1 MQSSIKVIE
10 CWLYQQQKNNKFCL
24 KIDAVGEYI
33 MTNPFKFLVMCSL
46 VCATVAGCARRE
58 SAKVAASVDQ
68 DFINAYDAFE
78 MAKNPRAK
86 VSTGDTVSM
95 SEGVWLGNKSMVLEH
110 RNNLPS
116 KFESDTGVT
125 ILLNEPVS
133 LQVLANDIYAITGI
147 PVKIDGQVSSDK
159 LKKQVNVAYTG
170 KLSGLLS
177 QVATDLDLL
186 WYYDKS
192 SIVFYETET
201 KTFTLYALG
210 TEVAYQTS
218 VSTDDV
224 NEVSLESTLKEWD
237 EVESAISSI
246 IGKSDNADFTVSRS
260 LGTITV
266 TASPSVLARVGEYIE
281 RQNKRL
287 SQLVTIDVKVL
298 QVSIAND
305 SAFGLN
311 LAAAINS
318 TSGLNIVANPK
329 NNLAT
334 TEASSM
340 NIAVLSNTVS
350 ALTGATH
357 MENGTVVDGA
367 YTNDQI
373 LNGSLSGAAGSNA
386 LIEALAKQGKVSLV
400 TNVGVTTRSNRV
412 APVSNTRTT
421 GYIKRFESRNFT
433 TVESSTVDQDDLET
447 GFTMQLLPNVLENG
461 RILLLF
467 RMSVRELLRMS
478 TQTIGEVTLQL
489 PEVEERSFMQ
499 EVIMESGQM
508 LVVSG
513 FEKQTSEDTRYGLGD
528 PDFMALSGSR
538 ETSATREVL
547 VVILTPQVLVSPMD
561 VERGIQQHWGAP
573 LN

>member
-1 MQSSIKVIE
+1 MTKMFRLFIVG
-10 CWLYQQQKNNKFCL
+10 CL
-24 KIDAVGEYI
+24 VVAG
-33 MTNPFKFLVMCSL
+33 L
-46 VCATVAGCARRE
+46 AGCAKRE
-58 SAKVAASVDQ
+58 SAQVAASVDQ

-86 VSTGDTVSM
+86 VASGDTVSM

-116 KFESDTGVT
+116 KFETDTGIT
-125 ILLNEPVS
+125 ILLNEAVS
-133 LQVLANDIYAITGI
+133 LQVLANDIYSITGI

-159 LKKQVNVAYTG
+159 LRKLVNVAYTG

-186 WYYDKS
+186 WYYDKNA
-192 SIVFYETET
+192 IVFYETET

-218 VSTDDV
+218 VSTDNS

-237 EVESAISSI
+237 EVEKAISSI
-246 IGKSDNADFTVSRS
+246 IGKADNADFTVSRS

-281 RQNKRL
+281 KQNKRL
-287 SQLVTIDVKVL
+287 SQLITIDVKVL
-298 QVSIAND
+298 QVTISND

-329 NNLAT
+329 NNLAS

-357 MENGTVVDGA
+357 MENGSLVEGA
-367 YTNDQI
+367 YTPDQI
-373 LNGSLSGAAGSNA
+373 MNGSLAGAAGSNA

-461 RILLLF
+461 KILLLF

-513 FEKQTSEDTRYGLGD
+513 FEKQKGSDTRYGLGD

-538 ETSATREVL
+538 ETSASREVL

-561 VERGIQQHWGAP
+561 AERSIQQHWGAP

>member
-1 MQSSIKVIE
+1 MRKS
-10 CWLYQQQKNNKFCL
+10 L
-24 KIDAVGEYI
+24 
-33 MTNPFKFLVMCSL
+33 KFLILCSIVL
-46 VCATVAGCARRE
+46 ATATGCAKRE

-86 VSTGDTVSM
+86 VASGDTVSM

-116 KFESDTGVT
+116 KFETDTGVT

-133 LQVLANDIYAITGI
+133 LQVLANDIYSITGI

-159 LKKQVNVAYTG
+159 LKKLVNVAYTG

-186 WYYDKS
+186 WYYDKN

-218 VSTDDV
+218 VSTDNS

-237 EVESAISSI
+237 EVENAIESI
-246 IGKSDNADFTVSRS
+246 SGKADNADFTVSRS

-266 TASPSVLARVGEYIE
+266 TASPSILARVGEYIE

-287 SQLVTIDVKVL
+287 SQLITIDVKVL
-298 QVSIAND
+298 QVTISND

-329 NNLAT
+329 NNLAS

-340 NIAVLSNTVS
+340 NIAVLSNAVS

-357 MENGTVVDGA
+357 MEGSSLVEGA
-367 YTNDQI
+367 YTQDQI
-373 LNGSLSGAAGSNA
+373 MNGSLSGAAGSNA

-461 RILLLF
+461 KILLLF

-513 FEKQTSEDTRYGLGD
+513 FEKQKGSDTRYGLGD

-538 ETSATREVL
+538 ETSASREVL

-561 VERGIQQHWGAP
+561 AERSIQQHWGAP

>member
-1 MQSSIKVIE
+1 MIKTLRLIVM
-10 CWLYQQQKNNKFCL
+10 C
-24 KIDAVGEYI
+24 
-33 MTNPFKFLVMCSL
+33 TLVM
-46 VCATVAGCARRE
+46 ATITGCAKKE

-86 VSTGDTVSM
+86 VASGDTVSM

-116 KFESDTGVT
+116 NFETDTGVT

-133 LQVLANDIYAITGI
+133 LQVLANDIYSITGI
-147 PVKIDGQVSSDK
+147 PVKIDGQVSAEK
-159 LKKQVNVAYTG
+159 LKKLVNVAYTG

-186 WYYDKS
+186 WYYDKN

-201 KTFTLYALG
+201 RTFTLYALG

-218 VSTDDV
+218 VSTDDA

-237 EVESAISSI
+237 EVENAIASI

-266 TASPSVLARVGEYIE
+266 TASPSILARIGEYID

-287 SQLVTIDVKVL
+287 SQLITIDVKVL
-298 QVSIAND
+298 QVTISND

-329 NNLAT
+329 NNLAS

-340 NIAVLSNTVS
+340 NIAVLSNTIS

-357 MENGTVVDGA
+357 MENGVEVEGA
-367 YTNDQI
+367 YTQDQI
-373 LNGSLSGAAGSNA
+373 ANGSLAGAAGSNA

-461 RILLLF
+461 KILLLF

-513 FEKQTSEDTRYGLGD
+513 FEKQTNQDTRYGLGD

-538 ETSATREVL
+538 ETKSAREVL
-547 VVILTPQVLVSPMD
+547 VVILTPQVLISPMD
-561 VERGIQQHWGAP
+561 SERSIQQHWGAP

>member
-1 MQSSIKVIE
+1 MTKYIKI
-10 CWLYQQQKNNKFCL
+10 FA
-24 KIDAVGEYI
+24 AV
-33 MTNPFKFLVMCSL
+33 VS
-46 VCATVAGCARRE
+46 VAIIGGCAHHE
-58 SAKVAASVDQ
+58 SAKVSASVDQ
-68 DFINAYDAFE
+68 DFVNVYDAFE
-78 MAKNPRAK
+78 MAKTPRAK
-86 VSTGDTVSM
+86 VTSSDTVSM
-95 SEGVWLGNKSMVLEH
+95 SEGVWLGDKSMLVEH
-110 RNNLPS
+110 KNDLPS
-116 KFESDTGVT
+116 QYETDAGVT
-125 ILLNEPVS
+125 ILLNEPVT
-133 LQVLANDIYAITGI
+133 LQVLANDINSITHI
-147 PVKIDGQVSSDK
+147 PIKIDSQVASEK
-159 LKKQVNVAYTG
+159 LKKTMNVAYTG

-186 WYYDKS
+186 WYYDKT

-210 TEVAYQTS
+210 TDVSYQSS
-218 VSTDDV
+218 VQTDDGNQV
-224 NEVSLESTLKEWD
+224 FLESTLKEWD
-237 EVESAISSI
+237 EVESTITSI
-246 IGKSDNADFTVSRS
+246 IGKAENANFTVSRS

-266 TASPSVLARVGEYIE
+266 TAPPSVLSRVGDYIA

-298 QVSIAND
+298 QVSISND

-318 TSGLNIVANPK
+318 ASGLNIVANPK

-340 NIAVLSNTVS
+340 NIAVLSNSVS
-350 ALTGATH
+350 SLTGMTH
-357 MENGTVVDGA
+357 MENGASVAGA
-367 YTNDQI
+367 YTQDQI
-373 LNGSLSGAAGSNA
+373 NNGALSGVAGSTA

-400 TNVGVTTRSNRV
+400 TNVGVTTRNNRV
-412 APVSNTRTT
+412 APVNNTKST

-433 TVESSTVDQDDLET
+433 TVESSTVDQDNLET
-447 GFTMQLLPNVLENG
+447 GFSMQLLPNILENG
-461 RILLLF
+461 KILLLF
-467 RMSVRELLRMS
+467 RMSVRELLKMA

-513 FEKQTSEDTRYGLGD
+513 FEKQTNNDTRYGLGD
-528 PDFMALSGSR
+528 PDFMLLSGSR
-538 ETSATREVL
+538 ETASQRDVL

-561 VERGIQQHWGAP
+561 AERSIQQHWGAP

>member
-1 MQSSIKVIE
+1 
-10 CWLYQQQKNNKFCL
+10 
-24 KIDAVGEYI
+24 
-33 MTNPFKFLVMCSL
+33 MTNPIKVLIACAA
-46 VCATVAGCARRE
+46 VCAIVSGCTTRE

-86 VSTGDTVSM
+86 VASGDTVSM
-95 SEGVWLGNKSMVLEH
+95 SEGVWLGNKSTVLEH

-116 KFESDTGVT
+116 QFETDTGIT
-125 ILLNEPVS
+125 ILLDEPVS
-133 LQVLANDIYAITGI
+133 LQVLANDINTITGI
-147 PVKIDGQVSSDK
+147 PVKIDSQVNADK
-159 LKKQVNVAYTG
+159 LKKTVNIAYTG

-186 WYYDKS
+186 WYYNKNA
-192 SIVFYETET
+192 IVFYETET

-210 TEVAYQTS
+210 TDVSYQTA
-218 VSTDDV
+218 VQTDDG
-224 NEVSLESTLKEWD
+224 NQVSLESTLKEWD
-237 EVESAISSI
+237 EVERAIGAI
-246 IGKSDNADFTVSRS
+246 IGNAQNADFTVSRS

-266 TASPSVLARVGEYIE
+266 TAPPSVLNRIDEYIAK
-281 RQNKRL
+281 QNKRL

-298 QVSIAND
+298 QVSISND

-318 TSGLNIVANPK
+318 ASGLNIVANPK

-334 TEASSM
+334 NEASSM

-357 MENGTVVDGA
+357 LDEAGKVVEGA
-367 YTNDQI
+367 YTADKIN
-373 LNGSLSGAAGSNA
+373 NGSLSGVAGSSA

-400 TNVGVTTRSNRV
+400 TNVGVTTRNNRV
-412 APVSNTRTT
+412 APVNNTRTT

-447 GFTMQLLPNVLENG
+447 GFSMQLLPNVLDNG

-467 RMSVRELLRMS
+467 RMSVRELLKMS

-513 FEKQTSEDTRYGLGD
+513 FEKQTNSDTRYGLGD

-538 ETSATREVL
+538 ETAAQRDVL

-561 VERGIQQHWGAP
+561 AERSIQQHWGAP

>member
-1 MQSSIKVIE
+1 MIRK
-10 CWLYQQQKNNKFCL
+10 L
-24 KIDAVGEYI
+24 KIFAV
-33 MTNPFKFLVMCSL
+33 LVL
-46 VCATVAGCARRE
+46 GVAVITGCTKRE
-58 SAKVAASVDQ
+58 SAKVAATVDQ
-68 DFINAYDAFE
+68 DFVNAYDAFE

-86 VSTGDTVSM
+86 VASGDTVSV
-95 SEGVWLGNKSMVLEH
+95 SEGVWLGNKSVVLEH
-110 RNNLPS
+110 RNNLPA
-116 KFESDTGVT
+116 KFETDTGVT

-133 LQVLANDIYAITGI
+133 LQVLANDIYSITGI
-147 PVKIDGQVSSDK
+147 PVKIDGQISEDK
-159 LKKQVNVAYTG
+159 LRNQVNVAYTG

-186 WYYDKS
+186 WYYDKNA
-192 SIVFYETET
+192 IVFYETET

-218 VSTDDV
+218 VSTD
-224 NEVSLESTLKEWD
+224 NSNQVSLESTLKEWD
-237 EVESAISSI
+237 EVENAIASI
-246 IGKSDNADFTVSRS
+246 LGKSSNADFTVSRS

-266 TASPSVLARVGEYIE
+266 TASPSVLARVGDYIE

-298 QVSIAND
+298 QVTLSNNT
-305 SAFGLN
+305 AFGLN

-329 NNLAT
+329 NNLAS

-340 NIAVLSNTVS
+340 NIAVLSNAVS

-357 MENGTVVDGA
+357 MENGNLVEGA
-367 YTNDQI
+367 YTQDQI
-373 LNGSLSGAAGSNA
+373 MNGSLSGVAGSAA

-461 RILLLF
+461 KILLLF

-499 EVIMESGQM
+499 EIIMESGQM
-508 LVVSG
+508 LVLSG
-513 FEKQTSEDTRYGLGD
+513 FEKQTNSDTRYGLGD

-538 ETSATREVL
+538 ESSATREVL

-561 VERGIQQHWGAP
+561 VERGIRQNWGAP

>member
-1 MQSSIKVIE
+1 MKSPIK
-10 CWLYQQQKNNKFCL
+10 LF
-24 KIDAVGEYI
+24 
-33 MTNPFKFLVMCSL
+33 VMCAAFASML
-46 VCATVAGCARRE
+46 GGCAKEE

-78 MAKNPRAK
+78 LAKTPRAK
-86 VSTGDTVSM
+86 VASGDTVSM
-95 SEGVWLGNKSMVLEH
+95 SEGVWLGASSTLLEH
-110 RNNLPS
+110 RNNLPA
-116 KFESDTGVT
+116 KFETDTGIT
-125 ILLNEPVS
+125 ILLNEPVT
-133 LQVLANDIYAITGI
+133 LQVLANDINSITGI
-147 PVKIDGQVSSDK
+147 PVKIDSQVNSEK
-159 LKKQVNVAYTG
+159 LKKTINIAYTG
-170 KLSGLLS
+170 RLSGLLS

-186 WYYDKS
+186 WYYDKK

-210 TEVAYQTS
+210 TDVSYQTA
-218 VSTDDV
+218 VETDDG
-224 NEVSLESTLKEWD
+224 NQVSLESTLKEWD
-237 EVESAISSI
+237 EVESAISAI
-246 IGKSDNADFTVSRS
+246 VGDADNAKFTVSRS

-266 TASPSVLARVGEYIE
+266 TAAPSVLARVGEYIE

-298 QVSIAND
+298 QVSISND

-318 TSGLNIVANPK
+318 ASGLNIVANPK
-329 NNLAT
+329 NNLST

-357 MENGTVVDGA
+357 LENGKEVAGA
-367 YTNDQI
+367 YTQDQI
-373 LNGSLSGAAGSNA
+373 QNGSLSGVAGTDA
-386 LIEALAKQGKVSLV
+386 LIQALAKQGKVSLV
-400 TNVGVTTRSNRV
+400 TNVGVTTRNNRV
-412 APVSNTRTT
+412 APVNNTKTT

-447 GFTMQLLPNVLENG
+447 GFSMQLLPNILENG
-461 RILLLF
+461 KILLLF
-467 RMSVRELLRMS
+467 RMSIRELLKMS

-513 FEKQTSEDTRYGLGD
+513 FEKQTNNDTRYGLGD

-538 ETSATREVL
+538 ETTATRDVL

-561 VERGIQQHWGAP
+561 VERNIQQRWGAP

>member
-1 MQSSIKVIE
+1 MIKPM
-10 CWLYQQQKNNKFCL
+10 KF
-24 KIDAVGEYI
+24 
-33 MTNPFKFLVMCSL
+33 FLLCGL
-46 VCATVAGCARRE
+46 VLGALTGCATKE

-68 DFINAYDAFE
+68 DFVNAYDAFE

-86 VSTGDTVSM
+86 VASGDTVSM
-95 SEGVWLGNKSMVLEH
+95 SEGVWLGNKSVVLEH
-110 RNNLPS
+110 RNNLPAQ
-116 KFESDTGVT
+116 FETDTGVT

-133 LQVLANDIYAITGI
+133 LQVLANDIYSITGI
-147 PVKIDGQVSSDK
+147 PVKIDGQISGDK
-159 LKKQVNVAYTG
+159 LKKLVSVAYTG

-186 WYYDKS
+186 WYYDKN

-218 VSTDDV
+218 VSTDDS

-237 EVESAISSI
+237 EVENAISSI
-246 IGKSDNADFTVSRS
+246 IGKSENADFTVSRS

-266 TASPSVLARVGEYIE
+266 TASPSVLARVGEYID

-287 SQLVTIDVKVL
+287 SQLITIDVKVL
-298 QVSIAND
+298 QVTISND

-329 NNLAT
+329 NNLAS

-340 NIAVLSNTVS
+340 NIAVLSNTIS

-357 MENGTVVDGA
+357 MENGQVVDGA
-367 YTNDQI
+367 YTQDKI
-373 LNGSLSGAAGSNA
+373 MNGSLSGAAGSNA

-461 RILLLF
+461 KILLLF

-561 VERGIQQHWGAP
+561 AERTIQQHWGAP

>member
-1 MQSSIKVIE
+1 MKNPIKI
-10 CWLYQQQKNNKFCL
+10 L
-24 KIDAVGEYI
+24 
-33 MTNPFKFLVMCSL
+33 
-46 VCATVAGCARRE
+46 VAGSIMCALVSACAQRE

-78 MAKNPRAK
+78 MSKTPRAK
-86 VSTGDTVSM
+86 VASSDTVSM
-95 SEGVWLGNKSMVLEH
+95 SEGVWLGNKSTVMEH
-110 RNNLPS
+110 RNNLPG
-116 KFESDTGVT
+116 KFETDTGVT
-125 ILLNEPVS
+125 ILLNEPVT
-133 LQVLANDIYAITGI
+133 LQVVANDINSITGI
-147 PVKIDGQVSSDK
+147 PVKIDS
-159 LKKQVNVAYTG
+159 QVNSEKLRKTMNIAYTG

-177 QVATDLDLL
+177 QIATDLDLL
-186 WYYDKS
+186 WYYDKNA
-192 SIVFYETET
+192 IVFYETET

-210 TEVAYQTS
+210 TDVSYQSS
-218 VSTDDV
+218 VQTDDG
-224 NEVSLESTLKEWD
+224 NQVSLESTLKEWD
-237 EVESAISSI
+237 EVEQAISAI
-246 IGKSDNADFTVSRS
+246 IGKTENADFTVSRS

-266 TASPSVLARVGEYIE
+266 TAPPSVQSRVGDYIA

-298 QVSIAND
+298 QVSISND

-318 TSGLNIVANPK
+318 STGLNIVANPK

-334 TEASSM
+334 QDASSM
-340 NIAVLSNTVS
+340 NIAVLSNAVS

-357 MENGTVVDGA
+357 LENGVEVDGA
-367 YTNDQI
+367 YTADQI
-373 LNGSLSGAAGSNA
+373 RDGSLSSVAGSNA
-386 LIEALAKQGKVSLV
+386 LIQALAKQGKVSLV
-400 TNVGVTTRSNRV
+400 TNVGVTTRNNRV
-412 APVSNTRTT
+412 APVTNTKTT

-447 GFTMQLLPNVLENG
+447 GFSMQLLPNVLENG
-461 RILLLF
+461 KILLLF
-467 RMSVRELLRMS
+467 KISVRELLRMS

-499 EVIMESGQM
+499 EIIMESGQM

-513 FEKQTSEDTRYGLGD
+513 FEKQTGSDTRYGLGD

-538 ETSATREVL
+538 ETAAQRDVL

-561 VERGIQQHWGAP
+561 SERAIQQHWGAP

>member
-1 MQSSIKVIE
+1 MIKM
-10 CWLYQQQKNNKFCL
+10 LKFFAAMVCMV
-24 KIDAVGEYI
+24 AV
-33 MTNPFKFLVMCSL
+33 F
-46 VCATVAGCARRE
+46 GCAQKQ

-68 DFINAYDAFE
+68 DFINVYDAFE

-86 VSTGDTVSM
+86 VDSNDTVSM
-95 SEGVWLGNKSMVLEH
+95 SEGVWLGDKSTLFEH
-110 RNNLPS
+110 KNNLPA
-116 KFESDTGVT
+116 EYETDTGVT
-125 ILLNEPVS
+125 ILLSEPVT
-133 LQVLANDIYAITGI
+133 LQVLANNINSITRI
-147 PVKIDGQVSSDK
+147 PVKIDSQVAQEK
-159 LKKQVNVAYTG
+159 LKKTINIAYTG

-186 WYYDKS
+186 WYYDKT

-210 TEVAYQTS
+210 TDVSYQSS
-218 VSTDDV
+218 VQTDDGNQV
-224 NEVSLESTLKEWD
+224 YLESTLKEWD
-237 EVESAISSI
+237 EVEKTITSI
-246 IGKSDNADFTVSRS
+246 IGKSENANFTVSRS

-266 TASPSVLARVGEYIE
+266 TAPPSVLGRIGEYIA

-298 QVSIAND
+298 QVSISND

-318 TSGLNIVANPK
+318 ASGLNIVANPK

-334 TEASSM
+334 TDASSM

-357 MENGTVVDGA
+357 LENGSTVDGA
-367 YTNDQI
+367 YTADQI
-373 LNGSLSGAAGSNA
+373 KNGSLSGLAGSNA

-400 TNVGVTTRSNRV
+400 TNVGVTTRNNRV
-412 APVSNTRTT
+412 APVNNTKTT

-447 GFTMQLLPNVLENG
+447 GFSMQLLPNILENG
-461 RILLLF
+461 KILLLF
-467 RMSVRELLRMS
+467 RMSVRELLKMS

-513 FEKQTSEDTRYGLGD
+513 FEKQTNNDTRYGLGD
-528 PDFMALSGSR
+528 PDFMLLSGSR
-538 ETSATREVL
+538 ETAAQRDVL

-561 VERGIQQHWGAP
+561 AERSIQQNWGAP

>member
-1 MQSSIKVIE
+1 MLKCV
-10 CWLYQQQKNNKFCL
+10 KFFMAICL
-24 KIDAVGEYI
+24 MVA
-33 MTNPFKFLVMCSL
+33 F
-46 VCATVAGCARRE
+46 AGCATRD
-58 SAKVAASVDQ
+58 SARVAASVDQ
-68 DFINAYDAFE
+68 DFVNVYDAFE

-86 VSTGDTVSM
+86 VASGDTVSM
-95 SEGVWLGNKSMVLEH
+95 SEGVWLGDKSTLVEH
-110 RNNLPS
+110 KNNLP
-116 KFESDTGVT
+116 KQYETDTGIT
-125 ILLNEPVS
+125 ILLNEPVT
-133 LQVLANDIYAITGI
+133 LQVLANNINSITQI
-147 PVKIDGQVSSDK
+147 PIKIDSQVASEK
-159 LKKQVNVAYTG
+159 LKKTMNVAYTG

-186 WYYDKS
+186 WYYDKTA
-192 SIVFYETET
+192 IVFYETET

-210 TEVAYQTS
+210 TDVSYQSS
-218 VSTDDV
+218 VQTDDGNQV
-224 NEVSLESTLKEWD
+224 YLESTLKEWD
-237 EVESAISSI
+237 EVESTISSI
-246 IGKSDNADFTVSRS
+246 IGKTENADFTVSRS

-266 TASPSVLARVGEYIE
+266 TAPPSVLNRVGDYIA
-281 RQNKRL
+281 RQNRRL

-298 QVSIAND
+298 QVSISND

-318 TSGLNIVANPK
+318 ASGLNIVANPK

-357 MENGTVVDGA
+357 LENGSTVSGA
-367 YTNDQI
+367 YTQDQI
-373 LNGSLSGAAGSNA
+373 NNGSLSSIAGSNA

-400 TNVGVTTRSNRV
+400 TNVGVTTRNNRV
-412 APVSNTRTT
+412 APVNNTKST

-433 TVESSTVDQDDLET
+433 TVESSTVDQDNLET
-447 GFTMQLLPNVLENG
+447 GFSMQLLPNILENG
-461 RILLLF
+461 KILLLF
-467 RMSVRELLRMS
+467 RMSVRELLKMS

-513 FEKQTSEDTRYGLGD
+513 FEKQTNNDTRYGLGD
-528 PDFMALSGSR
+528 PDFMLLSGSR
-538 ETSATREVL
+538 ETASQRDVL

-561 VERGIQQHWGAP
+561 AERSIQQHWGAP

>member
-1 MQSSIKVIE
+1 MKITSRNFGQT
-10 CWLYQQQKNNKFCL
+10 LPFALCL
-24 KIDAVGEYI
+24 V
-33 MTNPFKFLVMCSL
+33 PLLF
-46 VCATVAGCARRE
+46 GCAAKE
-58 SAKVAASVDQ
+58 SKQVAAEVDQ
-68 DFINAYDAFE
+68 NFVNAYDAFE

-86 VSTGDTVSM
+86 VTSGDTVSM
-95 SEGVWLGNKSMVLEH
+95 SEGVWLGDKSSVLEH
-110 RNNLPS
+110 KNNLPS
-116 KFESDTGVT
+116 KFETDTGVT
-125 ILLNEPVS
+125 ILLNEPVT
-133 LQVLANDIYAITGI
+133 LQVFANNINSITGI
-147 PVKIDGQVSSDK
+147 PVKIDSQINSEK
-159 LKKQVNVAYTG
+159 LKKAMNVAYTG

-177 QVATDLDLL
+177 QIATDLDLL
-186 WYYDKS
+186 WYYDNN

-210 TEVAYQTS
+210 TDVSYQS
-218 VSTDDV
+218 SIRTDDG
-224 NEVSLESTLKEWD
+224 NQVSLESTMKEWD
-237 EVESAISSI
+237 EVEKTINSI
-246 IGKSDNADFTVSRS
+246 IGNTDNAKFTVSQS

-266 TASPSVLARVGEYIE
+266 TAPPSIQSRIQDYIAK
-281 RQNKRL
+281 QNKRL

-298 QVSIAND
+298 QVSIANN

-318 TSGLNIVANPK
+318 ASGLNIVANPK

-340 NIAVLSNTVS
+340 NIAVLSNAVS
-350 ALTGATH
+350 GLTGATH
-357 MENGTVVDGA
+357 SVNGTEIAGA
-367 YTNDQI
+367 YTADQI
-373 LNGSLSGAAGSNA
+373 KNGAMAGVAGSNA
-386 LIEALAKQGKVSLV
+386 LIQALAKQGKVSLV
-400 TNVGVTTRSNRV
+400 TNVGVTTRNNRV
-412 APVSNTRTT
+412 APVSNTKTT

-447 GFTMQLLPNVLENG
+447 GFSMQLLPNVLENG
-461 RILLLF
+461 KILLLF
-467 RMSVRELLRMS
+467 KMSVRELLKMS

-513 FEKQTSEDTRYGLGD
+513 FEKQTNNDTRYGIGD

-538 ETSATREVL
+538 ETESQRDVL

-561 VERGIQQHWGAP
+561 VERNIQQHWGAP

>member
-1 MQSSIKVIE
+1 MIKPI
-10 CWLYQQQKNNKFCL
+10 
-24 KIDAVGEYI
+24 
-33 MTNPFKFLVMCSL
+33 KFLVLSAMVL
-46 VCATVAGCARRE
+46 AIGAGCAKRE

-86 VSTGDTVSM
+86 VASGDTVSM
-95 SEGVWLGNKSMVLEH
+95 SEGVWLGNKSVVLEH
-110 RNNLPS
+110 RNKLPA
-116 KFESDTGVT
+116 KFETDMGVT
-125 ILLNEPVS
+125 ILLDEPVS
-133 LQVLANDIYAITGI
+133 LQVLANDIYSVTGI
-147 PVKIDGQVSSDK
+147 AVKIDGQVSADK
-159 LKKQVNVAYTG
+159 LKKLINIAYTG
-170 KLSGLLS
+170 RLSGLLN

-186 WYYDKS
+186 WYYDNN

-201 KTFTLYALG
+201 RTFSLYALG
-210 TEVAYQTS
+210 TEVAYQTA
-218 VSTDDV
+218 VSTDDS

-237 EVESAISSI
+237 EVENAISSI
-246 IGKSDNADFTVSRS
+246 IGKAENADFTVSRS

-266 TASPSVLARVGEYIE
+266 TASPSVLARVSEYIE

-298 QVSIAND
+298 QVTISND

-329 NNLAT
+329 NNLAS

-357 MENGTVVDGA
+357 LENGSLVEGA

-373 LNGSLSGAAGSNA
+373 MNGSLSGAAGSNA

-461 RILLLF
+461 KILLLF

-513 FEKQTSEDTRYGLGD
+513 FEKQKGSDTRYGLGD

-538 ETSATREVL
+538 ETSASREVL
-547 VVILTPQVLVSPMD
+547 VVILTPQVLISPMD
-561 VERGIQQHWGAP
+561 MERSIQQHWGAP

>member
-1 MQSSIKVIE
+1 MFNI
-10 CWLYQQQKNNKFCL
+10 QKIFVVFA
-24 KIDAVGEYI
+24 AVAIALG
-33 MTNPFKFLVMCSL
+33 
-46 VCATVAGCARRE
+46 GCTTRE

-68 DFINAYDAFE
+68 DFVNAYDAFE

-86 VSTGDTVSM
+86 VASGDTVTM
-95 SEGVWLGNKSMVLEH
+95 SEGVWLGDKSTVLEH
-110 RNNLPS
+110 RNNLPAE
-116 KFESDTGVT
+116 FETDTGVT
-125 ILLNEPVS
+125 VLLNGPVT
-133 LQVLANDIYAITGI
+133 LQVLANDINSITGLS
-147 PVKIDGQVSSDK
+147 VKIDSQINSEK
-159 LKKQVNVAYTG
+159 LRKTVNVAYTG
-170 KLSGLLS
+170 PLSGLLS

-186 WYYDKS
+186 WYYDNNT
-192 SIVFYETET
+192 IVFYETET
-201 KTFTLYALG
+201 QTYTLFALG
-210 TEVAYQTS
+210 TDISYQTA
-218 VSTDDV
+218 VQTDDG
-224 NEVSLESTLKEWD
+224 NQVSLESTLKEWD
-237 EVESAISSI
+237 EVEGAIRAI

-266 TASPSVLARVGEYIE
+266 TAPPSVQTRVSEYIT

-298 QVSIAND
+298 QVSISND

-318 TSGLNIVANPK
+318 SSGLNLVANPK
-329 NNLAT
+329 NNLAS

-340 NIAVLSNTVS
+340 NIAVLSNAVS

-357 MENGTVVDGA
+357 IDEAGKVVEGA
-367 YTNDQI
+367 YTADKIN
-373 LNGSLSGAAGSNA
+373 NGSLSGAAGSNA
-386 LIEALAKQGKVSLV
+386 LIQALAKQGKVSLV

-412 APVSNTRTT
+412 APVNNTRTT

-447 GFTMQLLPNVLENG
+447 GFSMQLLPNVLDNG
-461 RILLLF
+461 KILLLF
-467 RMSVRELLRMS
+467 RMSVRELLKMS

-513 FEKQTSEDTRYGLGD
+513 FEKQNNSDTRYGLGD

-538 ETSATREVL
+538 ETTAQRDVL

-561 VERGIQQHWGAP
+561 AERNIQQHWGAP

>member
-1 MQSSIKVIE
+1 MIKTM
-10 CWLYQQQKNNKFCL
+10 
-24 KIDAVGEYI
+24 KI
-33 MTNPFKFLVMCSL
+33 LL
-46 VCATVAGCARRE
+46 VCVMSVAVLTGCARKD

-68 DFINAYDAFE
+68 DFVNAYDAFE
-78 MAKNPRAK
+78 MSKNPRAK
-86 VSTGDTVSM
+86 VASGDTVSM
-95 SEGVWLGNKSMVLEH
+95 SDGVWLGNKSLVPEH
-110 RNNLPS
+110 KNNLPS
-116 KFESDTGVT
+116 KFETDSGVT
-125 ILLNEPVS
+125 ILLNEPVT
-133 LQVLANDIYAITGI
+133 LQVLANDINAVTGL
-147 PVKIDGQVSSDK
+147 PVKIDSQVSSEK
-159 LKKQVNVAYTG
+159 LKKTMNIAYTG

-186 WYYDKS
+186 WYFDKT

-201 KTFTLYALG
+201 KTFALYALG
-210 TEVAYQTS
+210 TEVSYQTAMN
-218 VSTDDV
+218 TDDG
-224 NEVSLESTLKEWD
+224 NQVSLESTLKEWD
-237 EVESAISSI
+237 EVESAISAI
-246 IGKSDNADFTVSRS
+246 VGKNSNADFTVSRS

-266 TASPSVLARVGEYIE
+266 TAPPSILARVGEYID

-298 QVSIAND
+298 QVSISND

-311 LAAAINS
+311 LAAAINA

-357 MENGTVVDGA
+357 TVNGSEVAGA
-367 YTNDQI
+367 YTQNDI
-373 LNGSLSGAAGSNA
+373 MNGSLASVAGTNA
-386 LIEALAKQGKVSLV
+386 LVQSLAKQGKVSLV
-400 TNVGVTTRSNRV
+400 TNVGVTTRNNRV
-412 APVSNTRTT
+412 APVNNTRTT

-447 GFTMQLLPNVLENG
+447 GFSMQLLPNVLENG
-461 RILLLF
+461 KILLLF
-467 RMSVRELLRMS
+467 RMSVRELLKMS

-513 FEKQTSEDTRYGLGD
+513 FEKQNNSDTRYGLGN

-538 ETSATREVL
+538 ETAAQRDVL
-547 VVILTPQVLVSPMD
+547 VVILTPQVLISPMD
-561 VERGIQQHWGAP
+561 SERTIQQHWGAP

>member
-1 MQSSIKVIE
+1 M
-10 CWLYQQQKNNKFCL
+10 KNPMKLF
-24 KIDAVGEYI
+24 IAGS
-33 MTNPFKFLVMCSL
+33 VMCAL
-46 VCATVAGCARRE
+46 VSGCATRE
-58 SAKVAASVDQ
+58 SAKMAAAVDQ

-78 MAKNPRAK
+78 MSKTPRAK
-86 VSTGDTVSM
+86 VASSDTVSM
-95 SEGVWLGNKSMVLEH
+95 SDGVWLGNKSTVLEH
-110 RNNLPS
+110 RNKLPS
-116 KFESDTGVT
+116 QFETDTGVT
-125 ILLNEPVS
+125 ILLNEPVG
-133 LQVLANDIYAITGI
+133 LQIVANDINSITGI
-147 PVKIDGQVSSDK
+147 PVKIDSQVNAEK
-159 LKKQVNVAYTG
+159 LKKTMNIAYTG

-177 QVATDLDLL
+177 QIATDLDLL
-186 WYYDKS
+186 WYYENNA
-192 SIVFYETET
+192 IVFYETET

-210 TEVAYQTS
+210 TDVSYQSS
-218 VSTDDV
+218 VQTDDG
-224 NEVSLESTLKEWD
+224 NQVSLESTLKEWD
-237 EVESAISSI
+237 EVEQAIGAI
-246 IGKSDNADFTVSRS
+246 IGKASNVDFTVSRS

-266 TASPSVLARVGEYIE
+266 TAPPSIQARVGEYIA

-298 QVSIAND
+298 QVSLSND
-305 SAFGLN
+305 TAFGLN

-334 TEASSM
+334 QDASSM

-357 MENGTVVDGA
+357 LADGKLTEGA
-367 YTNDQI
+367 YTADQI
-373 LNGSLSGAAGSNA
+373 NNGSLSSVAGSNA
-386 LIEALAKQGKVSLV
+386 LIQALAKQGKVSLV
-400 TNVGVTTRSNRV
+400 TNVGVTTRNNRV
-412 APVSNTRTT
+412 APVTNTRTT

-447 GFTMQLLPNVLENG
+447 GFSMQLLPNILENG
-461 RILLLF
+461 KILLLF
-467 RMSVRELLRMS
+467 KISVRELLRMS

-499 EVIMESGQM
+499 EIIMESGQM

-513 FEKQTSEDTRYGLGD
+513 FEKQTGSDTRYGLGD

-538 ETSATREVL
+538 ETSGQRDVL

-561 VERGIQQHWGAP
+561 TERAIQQHWGAP

>member
-1 MQSSIKVIE
+1 MKKTIKLFFVCIMS
-10 CWLYQQQKNNKFCL
+10 
-24 KIDAVGEYI
+24 AV
-33 MTNPFKFLVMCSL
+33 ML
-46 VCATVAGCARRE
+46 AGCTVQK
-58 SAKVAASVDQ
+58 SAKVAASVDK
-68 DFINAYDAFE
+68 DFVNAYDAFE
-78 MAKNPRAK
+78 MSKNPRAK
-86 VSTGDTVSM
+86 VASGDTVSM

-110 RNNLPS
+110 KNKLPS
-116 KFESDTGVT
+116 QFETDTGVT
-125 ILLNEPVS
+125 ILLNEPVT
-133 LQVLANDIYAITGI
+133 LQVLANDINSVTGL
-147 PVKIDGQVSSDK
+147 PVKIDSQVSAEK
-159 LKKQVNVAYTG
+159 LRKTVNVAYTG

-186 WYYDKS
+186 WYYDKT

-210 TEVAYQTS
+210 TEVSYQTAMN
-218 VSTDDV
+218 TDDG
-224 NEVSLESTLKEWD
+224 NQVSLESKLKEWD
-237 EVESAISSI
+237 EVESAISAI
-246 IGKSDNADFTVSRS
+246 VGKTSNADFTVSRS

-266 TASPSVLARVGEYIE
+266 TAPPSVLARVGEYIE

-298 QVSIAND
+298 QVSISND

-318 TSGLNIVANPK
+318 ASGLNIVANPK

-340 NIAVLSNTVS
+340 NIAVLSNSVS

-357 MENGTVVDGA
+357 TVNGSEVAGA
-367 YTNDQI
+367 YTQNDI
-373 LNGSLSGAAGSNA
+373 MKGSLSGVAGSNA
-386 LIEALAKQGKVSLV
+386 LIQALAKQGKVSLV
-400 TNVGVTTRSNRV
+400 TNVGVTTRNNRV
-412 APVSNTRTT
+412 APVNNTRTT

-433 TVESSTVDQDDLET
+433 TVESSTVDQDNLET
-447 GFTMQLLPNVLENG
+447 GFSMQLLPNILENG
-461 RILLLF
+461 KILLLF
-467 RMSVRELLRMS
+467 RMSVRELLKMS

-513 FEKQTSEDTRYGLGD
+513 FEKQNNSDTRYGLGD

-538 ETSATREVL
+538 ETSSQRDVL
-547 VVILTPQVLVSPMD
+547 VVILTPQVLISPMD
-561 VERGIQQHWGAP
+561 SERTIQQHWGAP

>member
-1 MQSSIKVIE
+1 
-10 CWLYQQQKNNKFCL
+10 
-24 KIDAVGEYI
+24 
-33 MTNPFKFLVMCSL
+33 
-46 VCATVAGCARRE
+46 
-58 SAKVAASVDQ
+58 
-68 DFINAYDAFE
+68 
-78 MAKNPRAK
+78 
-86 VSTGDTVSM
+86 M
-95 SEGVWLGNKSMVLEH
+95 SEGVWLGDKSMLVEH
-110 RNNLPS
+110 RNNLPQQY
-116 KFESDTGVT
+116 ETDTGVT
-125 ILLNEPVS
+125 ILLNEPVT
-133 LQVLANDIYAITGI
+133 LQVLANNINSITRI
-147 PVKIDGQVSSDK
+147 PIKIDSQVASEK
-159 LKKQVNVAYTG
+159 LKKTMNVAYTG

-186 WYYDKS
+186 WYYDKTA
-192 SIVFYETET
+192 IVFYETET

-210 TEVAYQTS
+210 TDVSYQ
-218 VSTDDV
+218 STVQTDNGNQV
-224 NEVSLESTLKEWD
+224 YLESTLKEWD
-237 EVESAISSI
+237 EVESTIASI
-246 IGKSDNADFTVSRS
+246 VGKSENANFTVSRS

-266 TASPSVLARVGEYIE
+266 TAPPSVLARVGDYIA

-318 TSGLNIVANPK
+318 ASGLNIVANPK
-329 NNLAT
+329 NNLSS
-334 TEASSM
+334 TETSSM
-340 NIAVLSNTVS
+340 NVAVLSNAVS

-357 MENGTVVDGA
+357 LDAGGNVVDGA

-373 LNGSLSGAAGSNA
+373 NNGSMARIAGTNA

-400 TNVGVTTRSNRV
+400 TNVGVTTRNNRV
-412 APVSNTRTT
+412 APVTNTKTT
-421 GYIKRFESRNFT
+421 GYIKRFESRTFT

-447 GFTMQLLPNVLENG
+447 GFSMQLLPNVLENG
-461 RILLLF
+461 KILLLF
-467 RMSVRELLRMS
+467 KMSVRELLKMS
-478 TQTIGEVTLQL
+478 TQTIGAVTLQL

-513 FEKQTSEDTRYGLGD
+513 FEKQKNNDTRYGLGD
-528 PDFMALSGSR
+528 ADFMALSGSR
-538 ETSATREVL
+538 DASATREVL

-561 VERGIQQHWGAP
+561 AERTIQQHWGAP

>member
-1 MQSSIKVIE
+1 MIKPM
-10 CWLYQQQKNNKFCL
+10 
-24 KIDAVGEYI
+24 KI
-33 MTNPFKFLVMCSL
+33 FVMCAL
-46 VCATVAGCARRE
+46 VVAGLTGCATKE
-58 SAKVAASVDQ
+58 SAKVAASVDT

-86 VSTGDTVSM
+86 VASGDTVSM
-95 SEGVWLGNKSMVLEH
+95 SEGVWLGSKSVVLEH

-133 LQVLANDIYAITGI
+133 LQVLANDIYSVTGI
-147 PVKIDGQVSSDK
+147 PVKIDSQISSEK
-159 LKKQVNVAYTG
+159 LKKLVNVAYTG

-186 WYYDKS
+186 WYYDKN

-218 VSTDDV
+218 VSTDNS

-246 IGKSDNADFTVSRS
+246 IGKSENADFTVSRS

-266 TASPSVLARVGEYIE
+266 TAAPSVLARVGEYIE

-287 SQLVTIDVKVL
+287 SQLITIDVKVL
-298 QVSIAND
+298 QVTISND

-318 TSGLNIVANPK
+318 TAGLNIVANPK
-329 NNLAT
+329 NNLAS

-340 NIAVLSNTVS
+340 NIAVLSNAVS

-357 MENGTVVDGA
+357 TENGQIVEGA
-367 YTNDQI
+367 YTQNDI
-373 LNGSLSGAAGSNA
+373 MNGSLSGAAGSNA
-386 LIEALAKQGKVSLV
+386 LIQSLAKQGKVSLV

-461 RILLLF
+461 KILLLF

-513 FEKQTSEDTRYGLGD
+513 FEKQKNTDTRYGLGD

-538 ETSATREVL
+538 ETAATREVL

-561 VERGIQQHWGAP
+561 TERTIQQHWGAP

>member
-1 MQSSIKVIE
+1 MIKPM
-10 CWLYQQQKNNKFCL
+10 
-24 KIDAVGEYI
+24 KI
-33 MTNPFKFLVMCSL
+33 FVMCAVLLGLSG
-46 VCATVAGCARRE
+46 CATKE
-58 SAKVAASVDQ
+58 SAKVAATVDN
-68 DFINAYDAFE
+68 DFVNAYDAFE

-86 VSTGDTVSM
+86 VASGDTVSM
-95 SEGVWLGNKSMVLEH
+95 SDGVWLGNKSVVLEH

-116 KFESDTGVT
+116 MFETDTGVT

-133 LQVLANDIYAITGI
+133 LQVLANDIYSVTGI
-147 PVKIDGQVSSDK
+147 PVKIDGQISAEK
-159 LKKQVNVAYTG
+159 LKKLVNVAYTG

-186 WYYDKS
+186 WYYDKNA
-192 SIVFYETET
+192 IVFYETET

-218 VSTDDV
+218 VSTDNS

-287 SQLVTIDVKVL
+287 SQLITIDVKVL
-298 QVSIAND
+298 QVTISND

-318 TSGLNIVANPK
+318 TAGLNIVANPK
-329 NNLAT
+329 NNLAS

-340 NIAVLSNTVS
+340 NIAVLSNAVS

-357 MENGTVVDGA
+357 TEGGVTVEGA
-367 YTNDQI
+367 YTQDDI
-373 LNGSLSGAAGSNA
+373 MNGSLSGAAGSNA
-386 LIEALAKQGKVSLV
+386 LIQSLAKQGKVSLV

-461 RILLLF
+461 KILLLF

-513 FEKQTSEDTRYGLGD
+513 FEKQKSQDTRYGLGD

-538 ETSATREVL
+538 ESAASREVL
-547 VVILTPQVLVSPMD
+547 VVILTPQVLISPMD
-561 VERGIQQHWGAP
+561 TERTIQQHWGAP

>member
-1 MQSSIKVIE
+1 MKNPIKI
-10 CWLYQQQKNNKFCL
+10 
-24 KIDAVGEYI
+24 
-33 MTNPFKFLVMCSL
+33 LVLCGL
-46 VCATVAGCARRE
+46 VCAAFSGCATKQ

-86 VSTGDTVSM
+86 VATGDTVSM
-95 SEGVWLGNKSMVLEH
+95 SEGVWLGDTSTVLEH
-110 RNNLPS
+110 RNNLPAQ
-116 KFESDTGVT
+116 FETDTGIT

-133 LQVLANDIYAITGI
+133 LQVLANDIYSATGI
-147 PVKIDGQVSSDK
+147 PVRIDSQVDSEK
-159 LKKQVNVAYTG
+159 LRKTINVAYTG

-177 QVATDLDLL
+177 QVSTDLDLL
-186 WYYDKS
+186 WYYENGA
-192 SIVFYETET
+192 IVFYETET
-201 KTFTLYALG
+201 KTYTLYALG
-210 TEVAYQTS
+210 TDVSYQTA
-218 VSTDDV
+218 VATDDG
-224 NEVSLESTLKEWD
+224 NQVSLESTLKEWD
-237 EVESAISSI
+237 EVESTIASI
-246 IGKSDNADFTVSRS
+246 IGKADNAEFTVSRS

-266 TASPSVLARVGEYIE
+266 TAPPSILTRIGEYIDK
-281 RQNKRL
+281 QNKRL

-298 QVSIAND
+298 QVTLSND
-305 SAFGLN
+305 TAFGLN

-329 NNLAT
+329 NNLAS

-340 NIAVLSNTVS
+340 NIAVLSNAVS
-350 ALTGATH
+350 AMTGATH
-357 MENGTVVDGA
+357 MEGGDLMEGA

-373 LNGSLSGAAGSNA
+373 MNGSLSAAAGSNA

-513 FEKQTSEDTRYGLGD
+513 FEKQTNEDTRYGLGD

-538 ETSATREVL
+538 ETAATREVL
-547 VVILTPQVLVSPMD
+547 VVILTPQVLVSPMNA
-561 VERGIQQHWGAP
+561 ERNIQQHWGAP

>member
-1 MQSSIKVIE
+1 MLKFMKIFVAVSAVVIS
-10 CWLYQQQKNNKFCL
+10 
-24 KIDAVGEYI
+24 GG
-33 MTNPFKFLVMCSL
+33 
-46 VCATVAGCARRE
+46 CATRD

-68 DFINAYDAFE
+68 DFVNVYDAFE
-78 MAKNPRAK
+78 MAKNPTAK
-86 VSTGDTVSM
+86 VASGDTVSM
-95 SEGVWLGNKSMVLEH
+95 SEGVWLGDKSMLVEH
-110 RNNLPS
+110 RNNLPQQY
-116 KFESDTGVT
+116 ETDTGVT
-125 ILLNEPVS
+125 ILLNEPVT
-133 LQVLANDIYAITGI
+133 LQVLANNINSITRI
-147 PVKIDGQVSSDK
+147 PIKIDSQVASEK
-159 LKKQVNVAYTG
+159 LKKTMNVAYTG

-186 WYYDKS
+186 WYYDKTA
-192 SIVFYETET
+192 IVFYETET

-210 TEVAYQTS
+210 TDVSYQ
-218 VSTDDV
+218 STVQTDNGNQV
-224 NEVSLESTLKEWD
+224 YLESTLKEWD
-237 EVESAISSI
+237 EVESTIASI
-246 IGKSDNADFTVSRS
+246 VGKSENANFTVSRS

-266 TASPSVLARVGEYIE
+266 TAPPSVLARVGDYIA

-318 TSGLNIVANPK
+318 ASGLNIVANPK
-329 NNLAT
+329 NNLAS

-357 MENGTVVDGA
+357 MENGSSVAGA
-367 YTNDQI
+367 YTQDQI
-373 LNGSLSGAAGSNA
+373 NNGSLSAMAGSTA

-400 TNVGVTTRSNRV
+400 TNVGVTTRNNRV
-412 APVSNTRTT
+412 APVNNTKST

-433 TVESSTVDQDDLET
+433 TVESSTVDQDNLET
-447 GFTMQLLPNVLENG
+447 GFSMQLLPNVLENG
-461 RILLLF
+461 KILLLF
-467 RMSVRELLRMS
+467 RMSVRELLKMS
-478 TQTIGEVTLQL
+478 SQTIGEVTLQL

-513 FEKQTSEDTRYGLGD
+513 FEKQSNNDTRYGLGD
-528 PDFMALSGSR
+528 PDFMLLSGSR
-538 ETSATREVL
+538 ETASQRDVL

-561 VERGIQQHWGAP
+561 AERSIQQHWGAP

>member
-1 MQSSIKVIE
+1 MKIHLNI
-10 CWLYQQQKNNKFCL
+10 FCIGL
-24 KIDAVGEYI
+24 I
-33 MTNPFKFLVMCSL
+33 L
-46 VCATVAGCARRE
+46 AGMLSGCTLHE
-58 SAKVAASVDQ
+58 SAKVSATVDN
-68 DFINAYDAFE
+68 DFSKAYEAFE

-86 VSTGDTVSM
+86 VASGDTVSM
-95 SEGVWLGNKSMVLEH
+95 SEGVWLGNKSTVLEH
-110 RNNLPS
+110 KNILPA
-116 KFESDTGVT
+116 KFETDTGVT
-125 ILLNEPVS
+125 VLLSEPVT
-133 LQVLANDIYAITGI
+133 LQVFANEINSITGI
-147 PVKIDGQVSSDK
+147 PVKIDSQVDSEK
-159 LKKQVNVAYTG
+159 LRKTVDVAYTG

-177 QVATDLDLL
+177 QIATDLDLL
-186 WYYDKS
+186 WYYDKD

-201 KTFTLYALG
+201 RTYTLYALG
-210 TEVAYQTS
+210 TDVSYQSS
-218 VSTDDV
+218 VQTDDG
-224 NEVSLESTLKEWD
+224 NQVSLESTLKEWD
-237 EVESAISSI
+237 EVESTISSI
-246 IGKSDNADFTVSRS
+246 VNASKNAQFTVSRS

-266 TASPSVLARVGEYIE
+266 TASPSVLNRVSDYIAK
-281 RQNKRL
+281 QNRRL

-298 QVSIAND
+298 QVSLSNE

-318 TSGLNIVANPK
+318 ASGLNIVANPK

-340 NIAVLSNTVS
+340 NVAVLSNTVS

-357 MENGTVVDGA
+357 LDASGNVVEGA

-373 LNGSLSGAAGSNA
+373 KNGSMARMAGTNA

-400 TNVGVTTRSNRV
+400 TNVGVTTRNNRV
-412 APVSNTRTT
+412 APVTNTRTT
-421 GYIKRFESRNFT
+421 GYIKRFESRTFT
-433 TVESSTVDQDDLET
+433 TVESSTVDQDNLET
-447 GFTMQLLPNVLENG
+447 GFSMQLLPNILENG
-461 RILLLF
+461 KILLLF
-467 RMSVRELLRMS
+467 KMSIRELLRMS

-513 FEKQTSEDTRYGLGD
+513 FEKQKNNDTRYGLGD

-538 ETSATREVL
+538 ETAASREVL

-561 VERGIQQHWGAP
+561 AERNIQQHWGAP

>member
-1 MQSSIKVIE
+1 
-10 CWLYQQQKNNKFCL
+10 
-24 KIDAVGEYI
+24 
-33 MTNPFKFLVMCSL
+33 MTNPIKTFVMCAA
-46 VCATVAGCARRE
+46 VCAIVAGCTTRE

-86 VSTGDTVSM
+86 VASGDTVSM
-95 SEGVWLGNKSMVLEH
+95 SEGVWLGDKSTVLEH

-116 KFESDTGVT
+116 QFETDTGVT

-133 LQVLANDIYAITGI
+133 LQVLANDINSVTGI
-147 PVKIDGQVSSDK
+147 PVKIDSQVNSEK
-159 LKKQVNVAYTG
+159 LKRTMNIAYTG

-186 WYYDKS
+186 WYYDKNA
-192 SIVFYETET
+192 IVFYETET

-210 TEVAYQTS
+210 TDISYQTA
-218 VSTDDV
+218 VQTDDG
-224 NEVSLESTLKEWD
+224 NQVSLESTLKEWD
-237 EVESAISSI
+237 EIERAISGI
-246 IGKSDNADFTVSRS
+246 IGKADNADFTVSRS

-266 TASPSVLARVGEYIE
+266 TAPPSVLNRIGEYIA

-298 QVSIAND
+298 QVSISND

-318 TSGLNIVANPK
+318 ASGLNIVANPK
-329 NNLAT
+329 NNLAS

-357 MENGTVVDGA
+357 LEGNAVVGGA
-367 YTNDQI
+367 YTQDKI
-373 LNGSLSGAAGSNA
+373 MNGSLSGVAGSNA
-386 LIEALAKQGKVSLV
+386 LIEALAKQGKVALV

-412 APVSNTRTT
+412 APVNNTRTT

-447 GFTMQLLPNVLENG
+447 GFSMQLLPNVLENG
-461 RILLLF
+461 KILLLF
-467 RMSVRELLRMS
+467 RMSVRELLKMS

-499 EVIMESGQM
+499 EIIMESGQM

-513 FEKQTSEDTRYGLGD
+513 FEKQNNTDTRYGLGD

-538 ETSATREVL
+538 ETTATRDVL

-561 VERGIQQHWGAP
+561 VERTIQQHWGAP

>member
-1 MQSSIKVIE
+1 MRKS
-10 CWLYQQQKNNKFCL
+10 L
-24 KIDAVGEYI
+24 
-33 MTNPFKFLVMCSL
+33 KFLVLCGVVLAM
-46 VCATVAGCARRE
+46 TTGCAKRE

-86 VSTGDTVSM
+86 VASGDTVSM

-116 KFESDTGVT
+116 KFETDTGVT

-133 LQVLANDIYAITGI
+133 LQVLANDIYSITGI

-159 LKKQVNVAYTG
+159 LKKLVNVAYTG

-218 VSTDDV
+218 VSTDNS

-237 EVESAISSI
+237 EVENAIESI
-246 IGKSDNADFTVSRS
+246 IGKADNADFTVSRS

-266 TASPSVLARVGEYIE
+266 TASPSILARVGEYIE

-287 SQLVTIDVKVL
+287 SQLITIDVKVL
-298 QVSIAND
+298 QVTISND

-329 NNLAT
+329 NNLAS

-357 MENGTVVDGA
+357 MEGNSVVDGA

-373 LNGSLSGAAGSNA
+373 MNGSLAGAAGSNA

-461 RILLLF
+461 KILLLF

-561 VERGIQQHWGAP
+561 VERSIQQHWGAP

>member
-1 MQSSIKVIE
+1 MRKS
-10 CWLYQQQKNNKFCL
+10 L
-24 KIDAVGEYI
+24 
-33 MTNPFKFLVMCSL
+33 KFLILCSVVL
-46 VCATVAGCARRE
+46 ATATGCAKRE

-86 VSTGDTVSM
+86 VASGDTVSM

-116 KFESDTGVT
+116 KFETDTGVT

-133 LQVLANDIYAITGI
+133 LQVLANDIYSITGI

-159 LKKQVNVAYTG
+159 LKKLVNVAYTG

-186 WYYDKS
+186 WYYDKN

-218 VSTDDV
+218 VSTDNS

-237 EVESAISSI
+237 EVENAIESI
-246 IGKSDNADFTVSRS
+246 IGKADNADFTVSRS

-266 TASPSVLARVGEYIE
+266 TASPSILARVGEYIE

-287 SQLVTIDVKVL
+287 SQLITIDVKVL
-298 QVSIAND
+298 QVTISND

-329 NNLAT
+329 NNLAS

-340 NIAVLSNTVS
+340 NIAVLSNAVS

-357 MENGTVVDGA
+357 MEGSSLVEGA
-367 YTNDQI
+367 YTQDQI
-373 LNGSLSGAAGSNA
+373 MNGSLSGAAGSNA

-461 RILLLF
+461 KILLLF
-467 RMSVRELLRMS
+467 RMSVRELLRIS

-513 FEKQTSEDTRYGLGD
+513 FEKQKGSDTRYGLGD

-538 ETSATREVL
+538 ETSASREVL

-561 VERGIQQHWGAP
+561 AERSIQQHWGAP

>member
-1 MQSSIKVIE
+1 
-10 CWLYQQQKNNKFCL
+10 
-24 KIDAVGEYI
+24 
-33 MTNPFKFLVMCSL
+33 MTNPIKFFVMCGVL
-46 VCATVAGCARRE
+46 GAMVAGCATKE

-78 MAKNPRAK
+78 MSKNPPAK
-86 VSTGDTVSM
+86 VASGDTVSM
-95 SEGVWLGNKSMVLEH
+95 SEGVWLGTSSTLLEH

-116 KFESDTGVT
+116 QFETSTGIT

-133 LQVLANDIYAITGI
+133 LSMLANDITSITGI
-147 PVKIDGQVSSDK
+147 PVKIDNQINSEK
-159 LKKQVNVAYTG
+159 LKKTINVAYTG
-170 KLSGLLS
+170 SLSGLLS

-201 KTFTLYALG
+201 RTFTLYALG
-210 TEVAYQTS
+210 TDVSYQTA
-218 VSTDDV
+218 VETDDG
-224 NEVSLESTLKEWD
+224 NTVSLESTLKEWD
-237 EVESAISSI
+237 EIENAIETI
-246 IGKSDNADFTVSRS
+246 IGDVDNANFTVSRS

-266 TASPSVLARVGEYIE
+266 TAPPSTLARVSDYID

-298 QVSIAND
+298 QVSISND

-318 TSGLNIVANPK
+318 ASGLNIVANPK
-329 NNLAT
+329 NNLT
-334 TEASSM
+334 STEASSM
-340 NIAVLSNTVS
+340 NIAVLSNAVS
-350 ALTGATH
+350 AATGATH
-357 MENGTVVDGA
+357 LEGTETVAGA
-367 YTNDQI
+367 YTQDQI
-373 LNGSLSGAAGSNA
+373 QNGSLSALAGTDA
-386 LIEALAKQGKVSLV
+386 LIQALAKQGKVSLV
-400 TNVGVTTRSNRV
+400 TNVGVTTRNNRV
-412 APVSNTRTT
+412 APVNNTRTT

-447 GFTMQLLPNVLENG
+447 GFSMQLLPNVLENG
-461 RILLLF
+461 KILLLF

-513 FEKQTSEDTRYGLGD
+513 FEKQENNDTRYGLGD

-538 ETSATREVL
+538 ETTATRDVL

-561 VERGIQQHWGAP
+561 AERTIQQHWGAP